1 MDRVLFGLVDL
12 MNREN
17 PKVPGNSTPKT
28 LMDQRACLAVY
39 DIRIV
44 DGIMGIYEICVTEE
58 KE

>member
-17 PKVPGNSTPKT
+17 PKVPGNSMPKT
-28 LMDQRACLAVY
+28 LMDQWACLAVY